1 VTLSVKG
8 EVSHAETEE
17 VEVYTV
23 PPVAVTNSSYYY
35 HDHTVAY
42 SGIADEQETE
52 A

>member
-1 VTLSVKG
+1 MTLSVKG
-8 EVSHAETEE
+8 EISRVETGE
-17 VEVYTV
+17 VEVYTA
-23 PPVAVTNSSYYY
+23 PPQAVTNSSYYY